1 MRETDCCVLTQQ
13 SVSCCGFLWKDDI
26 LHIVHKETAD
36 MLHTFNKRMAD
47 IKGIIATIEK
57 TRKQFLGNM
66 LLSTSCKTIWIA
78 QITGFWRI
86 I

>member
-57 TRKQFLGNM
+57 TRKQFLGS
-66 LLSTSCKTIWIA
+66 LITPSSPLCTSSCIL
-78 QITGFWRI
+78 R
-86 I
+86 